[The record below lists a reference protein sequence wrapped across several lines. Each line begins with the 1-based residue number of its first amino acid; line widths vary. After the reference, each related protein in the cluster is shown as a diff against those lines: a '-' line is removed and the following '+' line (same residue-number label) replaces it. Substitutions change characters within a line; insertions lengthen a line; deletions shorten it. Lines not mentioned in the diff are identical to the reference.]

1 LFLNSILMST
11 ILICRTRAAGVLV
24 FLSWL
29 LPLAV
34 HADKLDDNLQTVWES
49 LWDERG
55 TPRNLLRWDK
65 PLTYTIT
72 GHEVDRH
79 REHIQKAMR
88 DAAQATQLQITE
100 IVAPAETGGRTLL
113 TFEIVKNDGLPDTM
127 PCITYPQWTNWA
139 LTKVVVKMQSKGAWR
154 CTFHEVMHAMG
165 ILGHPSGKTVLSY
178 FAFQRDEFLPLDQLL
193 LKAWYDPSMKNGA
206 TPLEALVSLSEA
218 VAKQTDMGVPPEL
231 ASERVRLFNLAAVEQ
246 VKALAMGTGE
256 VPTIVKRSGR
266 ASTQFMDAAKPLT
279 AYFVAQAYLRGTI
292 VAADAAVA
300 SGWFRLSAQ
309 YGYSAGQVMWARA
322 LIKGTGVDIDLNAA
336 HAWLAV
342 AAKSNNSVARSE
354 LLALE
359 KTMTPEQLEAV
370 RLAPPPEVKVP

>member
-1 LFLNSILMST
+1 MVTN
-11 ILICRTRAAGVLV
+11 LIWLTRAAGLWV
-24 FLSWL
+24 FLIWW
-29 LPLAV
+29 LPLAA

-88 DAAQATQLQITE
+88 DAAQATQLQITV
-100 IVAPAETGGRTLL
+100 IVTPAEIGGGALL
-113 TFEIVKNDGLPDTM
+113 TFEIVKNDGLPETM
-127 PCITYPQWTNWA
+127 PCTTYPQWTNWA

-193 LKAWYDPSMKNGA
+193 LKAWYDPHLKKGS
-206 TPLEALVSLSEA
+206 TPLEALVSLSDA
-218 VAKQTDMGVPPEL
+218 VAKQADLGVPAEV
-231 ASERVRLFNLAAVEQ
+231 ASERARLFNLAAVEQ

-266 ASTQFMDAAKPLT
+266 ASTQFMGAARPLT

-292 VAADAAVA
+292 VARDAAAA
-300 SGWFRLSAQ
+300 SGWFKLSAQ
-309 YGYSAGQVMWARA
+309 NGYSAGQVMWARA
-322 LIKGTGVDIDLNAA
+322 LIKGEGVDIDRSAA
-336 HAWLAV
+336 HGWLAL
-342 AAKSNNSVARSE
+342 AAKSNNSVARTE

-359 KTMTPEQLEAV
+359 KTMTPEQLEAAQV
-370 RLAPPPEVKVP
+370 APAPTLTPP